1 MYGHKH
7 TPLHSSRKLICT
19 HETRTQ
25 TLRHIQLNRLRHT
38 ANVRQG
44 SLARDTGSGSS
55 GGGQPPRSFG
65 GAGGPRG
72 DDENDQPAASWQP
85 DFGTALALCATSY
98 MLLALLQPWRL
109 LSSLPLID
117 TSSQAVSIIIPV
129 LNEAG
134 TIVSTL
140 QQLRQLK
147 PAAAELVV
155 VDGGSTDGTLKLVRH
170 SGLADKVIRSGRGR
184 AVQMNAG
191 AQAAKGDL
199 LCFLHADTQPPT
211 DLVAVM
217 RRELR
222 DPHTVLA
229 GFVPLIEGPKGRL
242 WVMSIHNFIST
253 YYAPLLFRPLSFA
266 RGLRNLFGDQTLF
279 CRACDF
285 KSVGGFDARWPIMED
300 TDLCVRLHHA
310 GPCRHSSAA
319 PAPAPAIAT
328 APASRG
334 AQQVAGN
341 PQKQRQQQQQDEH
354 RWQSM
359 QQQWQQW
366 LQPRGRIRQVL
377 DRVSVTSSRRV
388 EAWGP
393 LKATYI
399 HFTIGLSW
407 YFKQDPTLIRQL
419 YDKLYTD
426 AFR

>member
-1 MYGHKH
+1 MRHCCFGRC
-7 TPLHSSRKLICT
+7 PLHVASGT
-19 HETRTQ
+19 
-25 TLRHIQLNRLRHT
+25 
-38 ANVRQG
+38 
-44 SLARDTGSGSS
+44 SLVSG
-55 GGGQPPRSFG
+55 
-65 GAGGPRG
+65 
-72 DDENDQPAASWQP
+72 
-85 DFGTALALCATSY
+85 
-98 MLLALLQPWRL
+98 
-109 LSSLPLID
+109 
-117 TSSQAVSIIIPV
+117 
-129 LNEAG
+129 
-134 TIVSTL
+134 
-140 QQLRQLK
+140 RQLH
-147 PAAAELVV
+147 PAAAPCALLL
-155 VDGGSTDGTLKLVRH
+155 GGVPAAIT
-170 SGLADKVIRSGRGR
+170 SG
-184 AVQMNAG
+184 
-191 AQAAKGDL
+191 
-199 LCFLHADTQPPT
+199 
-211 DLVAVM
+211 
-217 RRELR
+217 
-222 DPHTVLA
+222 
-229 GFVPLIEGPKGRL
+229 
-242 WVMSIHNFIST
+242 
-253 YYAPLLFRPLSFA
+253 LSFA
-266 RGLRNLFGDQTLF
+266 RILLKAYGPDAHVFLSARRWGCPNSYLITVTRLSAWLGLSTCTPVGASAGHKYVLPAAVHTGDQTLF